1 MRGGQGRT
9 CFEPKQYEKGE
20 ITIEQEKKKFATK
33 YLLAREGE
41 FKYAGL
47 DKEELDT
54 LLEKGSVQC
63 GDELVIAKEGD
74 EIVEIQ
80 MVEEYNVKREG
91 GVCYLK
97 PTKEDE

>member
-1 MRGGQGRT
+1 M
-9 CFEPKQYEKGE
+9 EK
-20 ITIEQEKKKFATK
+20 EKKKFVTK

-63 GDELVIAKEGD
+63 GDELIIAKEGD

-97 PTKEDE
+97 PTKEDK

>member
-1 MRGGQGRT
+1 M
-9 CFEPKQYEKGE
+9 EK
-20 ITIEQEKKKFATK
+20 EKKKFVTK

-63 GDELVIAKEGD
+63 GDEVVITKEGD

-80 MVEEYNVKREG
+80 MMQQYNVKREG

-97 PTKEDE
+97 PTKEDK

>member
-1 MRGGQGRT
+1 M
-9 CFEPKQYEKGE
+9 EK
-20 ITIEQEKKKFATK
+20 EKKKFVTK

-54 LLEKGSVQC
+54 LLEKGAVQC

-80 MVEEYNVKREG
+80 MVEQYNVKREG

-97 PTKEDE
+97 PTKEDK